1 MTATVGGIIFG
12 VVISIIVLGIAIVA
26 CMYCASEE
34 QWIGLVTTII
44 LGIGL
49 IIGTWVG
56 INWYYTGTEAGKR
69 AIKTQDSN
77 FHSGIEREV
86 IVYDMDGDELERY
99 RGKFDVEY
107 TDGRVLFDDEQGNRH
122 IIYFKSGTVIIN
134 ELGEGE

>member
-12 VVISIIVLGIAIVA
+12 VVISLIILCIGIFVGV
-26 CMYCASEE
+26 YCVSEE
-34 QWIGLVTTII
+34 QWVGLISTII

-56 INWYYTGTEAGKR
+56 VNWYYTGTEAGKR

-99 RGKFDVEY
+99 SGKFDVEY
-107 TDGRVLFDDEQGNRH
+107 TDGRVLFDDENGNRH

-134 ELGEGE
+134 ELGETE